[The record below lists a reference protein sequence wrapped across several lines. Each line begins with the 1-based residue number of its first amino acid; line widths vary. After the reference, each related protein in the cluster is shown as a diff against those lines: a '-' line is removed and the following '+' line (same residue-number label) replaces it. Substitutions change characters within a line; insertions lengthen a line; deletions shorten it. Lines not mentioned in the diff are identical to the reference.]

1 MQEVNGRLS
10 GGEDVYVEFYAKPQF
25 SRANLKVKIGEAEK
39 ELKITKEGTYHMQ
52 FNWTGNCNLEI
63 GSDLNAYLDD
73 IRVYTYEQ
81 YGRIY
86 DKEGNEQDLADDFRI
101 LNSQLP

>member
-1 MQEVNGRLS
+1 MVEEVS
-10 GGEDVYVEFYAKPQF
+10 VT
-25 SRANLKVKIGEAEK
+25 EA
-39 ELKITKEGTYHMQ
+39 GTYK
-52 FNWTGNCNLEI
+52 LEFPWNNNYDLTI
-63 GSDLNAYLDD
+63 SSDKRTYVDD

-101 LNSQLP
+101 LNSQLPQ

>member
-1 MQEVNGRLS
+1 MTVQLGNKVQEV
-10 GGEDVYVEFYAKPQF
+10 
-25 SRANLKVKIGEAEK
+25 KV
-39 ELKITKEGTYHMQ
+39 TKAGTYKCHFSNM
-52 FNWTGNCNLEI
+52 WDPELEI
-63 GSDLNAYLDD
+63 TLSSNKRTYVDD

-86 DKEGNEQDLADDFRI
+86 DKDGNEQDLADDFRI